1 MYLIGKKLV
10 FKNPGQLGHY
20 CPACDDLHFIETYLN
35 GMYRWN
41 ESEDRPTIYGPVSF
55 NWGDA
60 EFPQRCGYSITLGEI
75 RYRAASTHEYAGETL
90 KLPDID
96 RHIIESYEIE
106 PSGARIKQH
115 A

>member
-35 GMYRWN
+35 GTYRWN
-41 ESEDRPTIYGPVSF
+41 ESEDRPTILGLVSF
-55 NWGDA
+55 IWGDT
-60 EFPQRCGYSITLGEI
+60 EFQRRCCYSVTLGEI
-75 RYRAASTHEYAGETL
+75 RYRSTSTHEYAGKTI
-90 KLPDID
+90 KLPNID
-96 RHIIESYEIE
+96 RRIIESYEIQA
-106 PSGARIKQH
+106 SGAKIKQH